1 VYEHGTEATVEQ
13 KPVIGAI
20 VIASF
25 IFAFALIYAASYPL
39 TSYAEGHGL
48 HLLLTSPDELVYAAL
63 SVAGVMLIIV
73 YRKGL
78 KAGDMLIGL
87 LLGALIWLA
96 IQSRYWYLG
105 WSPYIPFYDP
115 TVHAV
120 ETFVMVLG
128 AIALVRNH
136 HVLSFKTADGKYAD
150 AAKSVALGIVLGV
163 PFAILNA
170 LIFIYVYREPVA
182 VQNVFYTCVKA
193 LQPGILEEAAYR
205 LIFMSLALAVLLRY
219 LPRSIAV
226 GSAIVMAVVFHA
238 FVHVPALLLT
248 NPVAALVTVAILS
261 VAFGLPMAIL
271 AYKKDIESAMGFHW
285 IIDALRFSIGF

>member
-1 VYEHGTEATVEQ
+1 
-13 KPVIGAI
+13 
-20 VIASF
+20 
-25 IFAFALIYAASYPL
+25 
-39 TSYAEGHGL
+39 
-48 HLLLTSPDELVYAAL
+48 
-63 SVAGVMLIIV
+63 
-73 YRKGL
+73 
-78 KAGDMLIGL
+78 
-87 LLGALIWLA
+87 
-96 IQSRYWYLG
+96 
-105 WSPYIPFYDP
+105 
-115 TVHAV
+115 
-120 ETFVMVLG
+120 
-128 AIALVRNH
+128 
-136 HVLSFKTADGKYAD
+136 
-150 AAKSVALGIVLGV
+150 
-163 PFAILNA
+163 
-170 LIFIYVYREPVA
+170 
-182 VQNVFYTCVKA
+182 VKA